1 MLLCLTAKHRLK
13 TWQFDIK
20 TAFITAKIKGPPVF
34 VKIPTGTEP
43 FQPKGHTAENS
54 VWKLKKALYGL
65 RQSPRI
71 FNESLHNELANLG
84 LTQSKI
90 DSCLYSLKISRDRK
104 TTPPEVLQLIKDGED
119 AYLYCT
125 IYVDDCVLFST
136 HQAIID
142 WFVKKIQTIYK
153 IENFGHLKHLLGV
166 QIFTED
172 DGAIVITQEDYIQR
186 VLETYKMQDC
196 NPTNLPASP
205 EIRLTKEMEA
215 TTKDDIEFMKDKN
228 YRGLVGSLLYCN
240 LTRPDICYQ
249 LKEISKFLDRPGPKH
264 YAYCKYLLR
273 YLKGTKQLG
282 IRFSGNKEPLILKGY
297 VDADYAGDLDSR
309 RSTTGMIFL
318 LQNSPIVWKSQTQK
332 CVALSTA
339 EAEYIALSAAVQ
351 EATYLRYL
359 LKEFDLLTD
368 EPTEMFEDN
377 AACVKLAKNPV
388 AHGKSKH
395 IEIKH
400 HHVREKVADGTITLT
415 QVPTDR
421 MLADMLT
428 KSLTKQLFLRIKNK
442 VMKTR

>member
-1 MLLCLTAKHRLK
+1 M
-13 TWQFDIK
+13 
-20 TAFITAKIKGPPVF
+20 
-34 VKIPTGTEP
+34 
-43 FQPKGHTAENS
+43 
-54 VWKLKKALYGL
+54 
-65 RQSPRI
+65 
-71 FNESLHNELANLG
+71 
-84 LTQSKI
+84 
-90 DSCLYSLKISRDRK
+90 
-104 TTPPEVLQLIKDGED
+104 
-119 AYLYCT
+119 
-125 IYVDDCVLFST
+125 
-136 HQAIID
+136 
-142 WFVKKIQTIYK
+142 KKIQTIYK